1 MRLIKIF
8 PGQRFY
14 RQFLLAAGLFSI
26 GAGMLLVAS
35 ASQTTVVVADRALSG
50 YWRTTYDILVRPK
63 GARAPIEE
71 KYGLV
76 EANHLS
82 GSRGGITFEQ
92 YESIKAIPGVEIA
105 APIAMLG
112 YLEGV
117 APTEGM
123 RIPPR
128 PGVYRFDEMT
138 TLDDGARA
146 YAVPGFPERRYYSFD
161 LNPGELT
168 PDDFKSALEIENLYV
183 VSPGDI
189 PGDVING
196 LVVFPFLIAGIDPA
210 QEAALMRLDRTIVKG
225 RYLRGDES
233 LKSPYRVESLNPEA
247 NPDPKLEGAID
258 LPILINSTNYV
269 NVTDHTELKRVILP
283 PEVSTVENILA
294 RGGIDYLDSL
304 PTETLSVA
312 QADNR
317 RLYPQMIESLNSQEI
332 MLAGLGTSSNP
343 SPLAYQESATP
354 FPYQGLVLAIEEPRL
369 SQDGWPQYRVSE
381 AVEFNVFFWWDIK
394 GVFNIEGL
402 PKPADVSRVPLETY
416 FPPVAILRY
425 DEQGNPVNPPR
436 ELRPTLNP
444 AGYIQPPPLLLTTLE
459 AARALRGDASISA
472 IRVRVALE
480 GCPPEQPETCTL
492 TDAAQ
497 RKIEAIAIEIAK
509 QTGLDVDIMVG
520 SSPTRVLVHVP
531 GIGYVEEQWIQKG
544 VNLVYKQGIQTG
556 NWLLLGTLLIAG
568 ALFTLD
574 MAWAEVVSR
583 RRVIA
588 LQKALG
594 WRSRTVF
601 RQIVGQVMIIGAIAT
616 MAGILIALV
625 LIRWLKWESVPLN
638 LLIGLPLIVMGLC
651 GIGSLVPAWSASR
664 VPPIIELQR
673 GGVRYQ
679 HKRTNAVSSL
689 WRYAWNEL
697 KRRTVRSI
705 LTGLGSALSAAL
717 LTLLLGVTL
726 QQRGMLGGTL
736 LGEFILVNV
745 EGYHYAIVAIGLGL
759 AFLSTFNGLL
769 GSILERRREIG
780 VLKAIGWRTASIA
793 RLFIAQGLLLGMVGG
808 SFGTL
813 AGSLAFLYFYKSAS
827 PDLALVILLGMSLP
841 GLVGALAA
849 LYPARLAAKIPPA
862 EAVRYE

>member
-1 MRLIKIF
+1 MKIF
-8 PGQRFY
+8 AGQRLS